1 MVQKPIKAIHMPL
14 SRILKSADS
23 SGSFSQIKENIAR
36 GEKIIPI
43 SGLAGSGKALLL
55 AHLKKNSNLPF
66 LVITAKPEESIKIY
80 DDLVSFLGQDE
91 IRLFPAWEILP
102 YEMKIPDSEVIGRR
116 LESLYDLTTRKNI
129 IAVGTVRSCL
139 EKTILP
145 GELRERSIRVKVG
158 ESADIERLSQQLLD
172 LGFKRFPQVEE
183 VGSYSI
189 RGGIV
194 DIFPYSYVDP
204 IRIEF
209 FGDRVESVRRF
220 AVLDQRSI
228 QKIDSALILPSREIL
243 ISDTELEESLSKLKP
258 KQAEDLREKI
268 RFHDVIPGLEWL
280 ASSFGLPQ
288 AEILDYLPL
297 NSVIFLDEPSFIQNE
312 LDQIQSETERLFL
325 EAGKRGEVVP
335 EPECLF
341 DKIDSFLQRI
351 HHFQVIENLVL
362 GEKRESIK
370 LGMMEPEVFGGNL
383 ELLRGSIRNYRT
395 EKQKV
400 HIFCDNLGQ
409 RDRLSELLDHDA
421 VGVNLEVGII
431 SSGFSFPEIDLVTL
445 TDHQVFSRYFR
456 RRRTRRF
463 NEGIALSSYSALSLG
478 DFVVHIDFG
487 IGKYAGLESLLV
499 DQRRRECLKLL
510 YLGGDKLYVPIEEFN
525 RVHKF
530 VGKEGAPTLSRLGGT
545 SWEKLKRRTKKA
557 IQDMAQELIEIYA
570 ERKAKP
576 GFAFSTDSVWQ
587 KELEASFIY
596 EETPDQLS
604 AIEAVKQDM
613 EKEIPVDRLICGD
626 VGYGKTEV
634 AIRAAFKCMMDGK
647 QVAVLVPTTI
657 LAQQHFVTFSERL
670 REYPVNIEMLSRFKS
685 RKQQKEIVEGL
696 KKGQVDVV
704 IGTHR
709 LLSGDIRF
717 KDLGLVIID
726 EEQRFGVTHKERLKK
741 LRRLVDVLTL
751 TATPIPRTLQFSLF
765 GARDISIINTPPK
778 DRLPIHTEI
787 VKFDKEL
794 IAEAILREVDR
805 GGQIYFVHNRV
816 QSIEAMYRFLKNL
829 IPQVRIAIAHGQME
843 ERNLERVMLEFL
855 DHRYDC
861 LLVTSIIESGIDIPT
876 VNTIIIN
883 RADKFGLAQLYQLRG
898 RVGRSGTKAYA
909 YLLIPQV
916 KLLNP
921 TARKRLKA
929 LEQFTQLG
937 SGFHLAL
944 RDLEIRGAG
953 NLLGPQQHGFIEE
966 VGFDLYCKLLDEAVR
981 ELKGEK
987 IQKQPEVKMEFDLD
1001 IYIPQSY
1008 IPDSQQRVEIY
1019 RKLSEAKS
1027 VEEVDVIEEELSDRF
1042 GKLKKEVKDLLE
1054 FTCAKIISSLKGI
1067 SRVSLKKDILMLE
1080 FLLDEKVRKKE
1091 IENLSKK
1098 IQFPLEFK
1106 VGQSLKLYVKLGG
1119 EALEKKAKFVK
1130 NLLLKL

>member
-1 MVQKPIKAIHMPL
+1 MAL
-14 SRILKSADS
+14 LRILKLADS
-23 SGSFSQIKENIAR
+23 SASFSRIRDGLNQ
-36 GEKIIPI
+36 GEKVINI

-55 AHLKKNSNLPF
+55 AHLKKNLDLPF
-66 LVITAKPEESIKIY
+66 LVITAKPEEALKMY
-80 DDLVSFLGQDE
+80 DDLVPFLGQKTT
-91 IRLFPAWEILP
+91 RLFPAWEILP
-102 YEMKIPDSEVIGRR
+102 YEMKIPDSEVVGKR
-116 LESLYDLTTRKNI
+116 LETLYDLATSKNI
-129 IAVGTVRSCL
+129 IAISTVRSCL

-145 GELRERSIRVKVG
+145 EDLKKKTIRLKVG
-158 ESADIERLSQQLLD
+158 ENADIELLSQQLSG
-172 LGFKRFPQVEE
+172 LGFRRFPQVEE

-194 DIFPYSYVDP
+194 DVFPYSYPDP

-209 FGDRVESVRRF
+209 FGDQIESVRKF
-220 AVLDQRSI
+220 AISDQRSI
-228 QKIDSALILPSREIL
+228 QKIDSALILPSREVL
-243 ISDTELEESLSKLKP
+243 ISDAKLEECLSKLRP
-258 KQAEDLREKI
+258 KQAQSLSEKI
-268 RFHDVIPGLEWL
+268 RFYDEVPGLEWL
-280 ASSFGLPQ
+280 ASLFELPQ
-288 AEILDYLPL
+288 AKILNYLPFDC
-297 NSVIFLDEPSFIQNE
+297 VIFLDEPSLIQNE
-312 LDQIQSETERLFL
+312 SEQIQTETEHLFW
-325 EAGKRGEVVP
+325 EAEKREEAVP
-335 EPECLF
+335 EPEVLF
-341 DKIDSFLQRI
+341 DHVEAFLNQV
-351 HHFQVIENLVL
+351 HQFQVIENLSL
-362 GEKRESIK
+362 GEARKSIN
-370 LGMMEPEVFGGNL
+370 LGMMEPESFGGSL
-383 ELLRGSIRNYRT
+383 DLLRSAIRNHKT
-395 EKQKV
+395 QSQKV
-400 HIFCDNLGQ
+400 YIFCDNLGQ

-421 VGVNLEVGII
+421 EGVNLEVGLLN
-431 SSGFSFPEIDLVTL
+431 SGFSFPEIDLVAL
-445 TDHQVFSRYFR
+445 TDHQIFSRYFR
-456 RRRTRRF
+456 RRRKRRF
-463 NEGIALSSYSALSLG
+463 NEGVALSSYSALSVG

-499 DQRRRECLKLL
+499 DQRKRECLKLL
-510 YLGGDKLYVPIEEFN
+510 YQGEDKLYVPIEEFN

-530 VGKEGAPTLSRLGGT
+530 VGKEGSPTLSRLGGT

-557 IQDMAQELIEIYA
+557 IQDMAQELIELYA
-570 ERKAKP
+570 VRKAKP
-576 GFAFSTDSVWQ
+576 GFAFSSDSTWQ

-604 AIEAVKQDM
+604 AIDAIKQDM
-613 EKEIPVDRLICGD
+613 EKEIPADRLICGD

-634 AIRAAFKCMMDGK
+634 AIRAAFKCVMDGK

-657 LAQQHFVTFSERL
+657 LAFQHFVTFGERL
-670 REYPVNIEMLSRFKS
+670 REYPVQVEMLSRFKS
-685 RKQQKEIVEGL
+685 RKEQKEIVRDLKEG
-696 KKGQVDVV
+696 KVDVV

-709 LLSGDIRF
+709 LLSNDMEF

-726 EEQRFGVTHKERLKK
+726 EEQRFGVAHKEKLKK

-751 TATPIPRTLQFSLF
+751 TATPIPRTFQLSLF
-765 GARDISIINTPPK
+765 GARDMSIINTPPK

-787 VKFDKEL
+787 VRFDKEL
-794 IAEAILREVDR
+794 IADAILREVDR
-805 GGQIYFVHNRV
+805 GGQVYFVHNRV
-816 QSIEAMYRFLKNL
+816 QTIEAMYRFLKTL
-829 IPQVRIAIAHGQME
+829 VPQVRIAIAHGQMD
-843 ERNLERVMLEFL
+843 ERLLEKVMLDFL

-909 YLLIPQV
+909 YLLIPKV

-953 NLLGPQQHGFIEE
+953 NLLGLQQHGFIEE
-966 VGFDLYCKLLDEAVR
+966 VGFDLYCRLLDEAVR

-1001 IYIPQSY
+1001 LYIPQLY

-1027 VEEVDVIEEELSDRF
+1027 VEEVKQIETELLDRF
-1042 GKLKKEVKDLLE
+1042 GKPKKEVKDLLE
-1054 FTCAKIISSLKGI
+1054 FTCAKITASSKGI
-1067 SRVSLKKDILMLE
+1067 SRLSLKKEILMIE
-1080 FLLDEKVRKKE
+1080 FAPDKKMGRNQIEDLSRK
-1091 IENLSKK
+1091 IRL
-1098 IQFPLEFK
+1098 PLEFK
-1106 VGQSLKLYVKLGG
+1106 VDQSVKLYVKLK
-1119 EALEKKAKFVK
+1119 AVPFEKKANFVK